1 MEKRGELSPRFRVI
15 NMKIIAFG
23 EILWDVFGD
32 EKTIGGA
39 PFNFAAHIARLGA
52 ETYMISAVGNDEL
65 GKEALARAK
74 ELGIKTDHVAIDRAH
89 RTGVCNV
96 TLNNGVPSY
105 DLVRDIAY
113 DHIPACVPRGEFD
126 ALYMGTLALRGADS
140 RRAFES
146 ALKYVSH
153 REVFFDVNFRG
164 SFYTRELVESLLRST
179 TVLKVSDE
187 ELPFFGRS
195 ALPETCLRLAEKYR
209 ALKYICV
216 TLGKEG
222 AAVYDCRNSTLMYS
236 EVPQSKPV
244 STVGAGDSFSACFL
258 YNLLA
263 GEPVTVCLD
272 RAVKLS
278 DFVVTQLGAVPDY
291 DPKELF
297 NE

>member
-1 MEKRGELSPRFRVI
+1 MR
-15 NMKIIAFG
+15 IIAFG
-23 EILWDVFGD
+23 EILWDIFGD
-32 EKTIGGA
+32 QKTIGGA

-52 ETYMISAVGNDEL
+52 ETYMISAVGNDGL
-65 GKEALARAK
+65 GSQALDAAK
-74 ELGIKTDHVAIDRAH
+74 ELGIKTDHIAVDRAH

-96 TLNNGVPSY
+96 TLKNGKPEY
-105 DLVRDIAY
+105 DLVRDVAY
-113 DHIPACVPRGEFD
+113 DHIPACIPRGNFD
-126 ALYMGTLALRGADS
+126 ALYMGTLALRSADS

-146 ALKYVSH
+146 ALKYVSR

-164 SFYTRELVESLLRST
+164 SFYTRELVESLLRHT

-187 ELPFFGRS
+187 ELPFFGVQP
-195 ALPETCLRLAEKYR
+195 LPELCLRLAEKYR
-209 ALKYICV
+209 SLKYICV
-216 TLGKEG
+216 TLGAEG
-222 AAVYDCRNSTLMYS
+222 AAVYNCAHSTLLYS
-236 EVPQSKPV
+236 GKPQSKPV

-291 DPKELF
+291 DPETLF
-297 NE
+297 RE